1 VAAELAE
8 SPGTSVADTGVP
20 PVSTALRLIS
30 KKICDPAAVLVVPIR
45 MLRTRT
51 IFDADPKIVTKSV
64 GVATGVKDP
73 DAI

>member
-1 VAAELAE
+1 
-8 SPGTSVADTGVP
+8 
-20 PVSTALRLIS
+20 
-30 KKICDPAAVLVVPIR
+30 